1 MSIRPYVSYHDYLNN
16 PHLHVNDEEISDTT
30 SNASNDST
38 EEVGEEYPYFPN
50 LRVNDEEISDTTS
63 NASND
68 SPEEVTE
75 ISKGAQFL
83 AWLAVLWEFIKA
95 CFTACFSSASDI
107 PKECHESEMAPVQDP
122 VGRFE
127 LSSDYW

>member
-1 MSIRPYVSYHDYLNN
+1 MSIRPCVSYHDYLNH
-16 PHLHVNDEEISDTT
+16 PHLRAVS
-30 SNASNDST
+30 
-38 EEVGEEYPYFPN
+38 
-50 LRVNDEEISDTTS
+50 EEISDTTS

-68 SPEEVTE
+68 SPEEVGEEYPYFPIE
-75 ISKGAQFL
+75 ISAGARIL

-107 PKECHESEMAPVQDP
+107 PKDCHESEMAPVQEP

-127 LSSDYW
+127 LNSDYW